1 MNENYFEQFIHY
13 LIEYQKESSIP
24 QHMLLMVQ
32 VYQMQRL
39 NFKNPK
45 INELNCI
52 RKTSYDRANFK
63 SFENATLGDKQ

>member
-1 MNENYFEQFIHY
+1 
-13 LIEYQKESSIP
+13 
-24 QHMLLMVQ
+24 
-32 VYQMQRL
+32 MQRL

-45 INELNCI
+45 INELNFI

>member
-1 MNENYFEQFIHY
+1 
-13 LIEYQKESSIP
+13 
-24 QHMLLMVQ
+24 MLLMVQ

-45 INELNCI
+45 INELNCT